1 VTGHPIAD
9 PDRDRIFERD
19 AEDDYRAERGRT
31 PERTYV
37 IQEARDDLP
46 AIIVGDDAYTPDSV
60 PAAAMCA
67 VELLR
72 EWADDWMTPREA
84 VAARRLAADVHDE
97 HLRFL

>member
-19 AEDDYRAERGRT
+19 ADDEYRAERDRH
-31 PERTYV
+31 PERTHV
-37 IQEARDDLP
+37 IPDAGDGLP
-46 AIIVGDDAYTPDSV
+46 AIVVSDDAYVPDSV
-60 PAAAMCA
+60 PAAATRA